1 MAVTSRD
8 RELENEIENEFEDFA
23 KKVDAINDEASEK
36 GAMLIRVELR
46 TIQELFP
53 NHTIEF
59 KTGAYAPYIEVHPP
73 IGGETRIHEFDIKK
87 NDHSE
92 MGEIADR
99 PQMQQLKTC
108 IDRMSRIAV
117 HVEDRY
123 RVDLGIVVL
132 DDQLEE
138 ENDLPAPGM

>member
-8 RELENEIENEFEDFA
+8 RELENEIEAEFEDFA
-23 KKVDAINDEASEK
+23 QKIEAINDEASQK
-36 GAMLIRVELR
+36 GEMLIRVELR

-53 NHTIEF
+53 NHSIEF
-59 KTGAYAPYIEVHPP
+59 MTGAYAPYIKVHPA
-73 IGGETRIHEFDIKK
+73 IGGETVIHEFDIKSGGR
-87 NDHSE
+87 SE
-92 MGEIADR
+92 MDDIADS
-99 PQMQQLKTC
+99 PVMQRLKTC

-123 RVDLGIVVL
+123 RVDLGTVVL
-132 DDQLEE
+132 DDGLEE

>member
-8 RELENEIENEFEDFA
+8 RELENEIESEFEDFA
-23 KKVDAINDEASEK
+23 RKVEAINDEASEK

-53 NHTIEF
+53 NHAIEF
-59 KTGAYAPYIEVHPP
+59 RTGAYAPYIEVDPP
-73 IGGETRIHEFDIKK
+73 IGGETSIHEFDIKK
-87 NDHSE
+87 GGKPE
-92 MGEIADR
+92 MDDIADR
-99 PQMQQLKTC
+99 PEMKQLKTC

-123 RVDLGIVVL
+123 HVDLGIVVL

-138 ENDLPAPGM
+138 EYDLPSPGM